1 MKIKP
6 KNSRRRKEVVPDVA
20 PIPETAP
27 EASPQF
33 TPADFPA
40 GEQGERPKRSYTRRK
55 TSGNELSGVSFGK
68 LLVFAGD
75 TVSKLATLLTKQDA
89 PLNEAEKEMLN
100 TVGDTCG
107 KFLIDE
113 TQLEEV
119 APKYAKYAVGGV
131 LLLVAGVRAIDYF
144 TRPRLTA
151 GKPVTIP
158 YDAVT
163 ETEIQG

>member
-1 MKIKP
+1 MKIKS
-6 KNSRRRKEVVPDVA
+6 KNSRRRKEA
-20 PIPETAP
+20 AP
-27 EASPQF
+27 EIPLTPPPEAPPQF
-33 TPADFPA
+33 TPDDLPA

-55 TSGNELSGVSFGK
+55 TSGGELSGVSFGK

-75 TVSKLATLLTKQDA
+75 TVSKLAGLLTKQDA

-113 TQLEEV
+113 SQLEEV
-119 APKYAKYAVGGV
+119 APKYAKVAVVGV
-131 LLLVAGVRAIDYF
+131 LALVAGVRAIDYF

-151 GKPVTIP
+151 GKPPTIA
-158 YDAVT
+158 YDVVQDDVS
-163 ETEIQG
+163 EHHG